1 MRRLE
6 ESWALK
12 EEREGKE
19 EGSLAAVGLWVGGAH
34 TIWRAASRCRWR
46 Q

>member
-1 MRRLE
+1 M
-6 ESWALK
+6 ESRALK

-19 EGSLAAVGLWVGGAH
+19 EGSLAVAGLWVGGAH
-34 TIWRAASRCRWR
+34 AILSAASLRWWR